1 MTIMLQDVTAENW
14 RAIIALSV
22 GAGQSGW
29 VAPNHYSLIEAAY
42 GFGGELAHLRM
53 VPLAIY
59 ADQEPVGFLLYN
71 HGPNRERFFIMRLM
85 IDAASQGRG
94 YGRAALG
101 QLLALLRAH
110 PQAKEVAIS
119 YNRGNAAARRLYQSC
134 GFVEV
139 PGEDPAEVLLWQ
151 ALNPQP
157 APWDS
162 LWNPEVRA

>member
-1 MTIMLQDVTAENW
+1 MTITLQDVTPENW
-14 RAIIALSV
+14 RAIIDLSV
-22 GAGQSGW
+22 GAEQHEW

-42 GFGGELAHLRM
+42 GLGGVDRHLRLA
-53 VPLAIY
+53 PLAIY
-59 ADQEPVGFLLYN
+59 AADQPVGFVLYN
-71 HGPNRERFFIMRLM
+71 HGPTRERFFIMRLM
-85 IDAASQGRG
+85 IDAAFQGRG
-94 YGRAALG
+94 YGRTALT

-119 YNRGNAAARRLYQSC
+119 YNRGNAAAQRLYQSC

-139 PGEDPAEVLLWQ
+139 PGENPAEIMLWQ

-162 LWNPEVRA
+162 LWNPAVRA